1 MHKNFMHT
9 QYELR

>member
-1 MHKNFMHT
+1 MHNNFMHT